1 MVISAPEQEAVS
13 PRRVIGVFG
22 GTFDPIHIGHL
33 RMALELKQH
42 LALDEMR
49 LVPCHVP
56 PHRHQPLVDAE
67 QRALMAELAV
77 DTCPDLVVDRLEL
90 DNPEPSYSVHTLQA
104 LRAELGQEVSLCL
117 AMGMDSLASIHTWY
131 QWEKL
136 LELAHIIVAARPG
149 WTLPDEGPVSDCLKQ
164 HRGEP
169 ASLREQPAGKVVT
182 AELTLLPISST
193 AIREQIA
200 RGESPQFLLPD
211 SVWAYILRHRLY
223 H

>member
-1 MVISAPEQEAVS
+1 PISCMSFGLWVAKDSLPTSGSCCLMVIYSPEQVAVS

-56 PHRHQPLVDAE
+56 PHRHQPRVDAE

-77 DTCPDLVVDRLEL
+77 DACPELVVDRLEL
-90 DNPEPSYSVHTLQA
+90 DNPAPSYSVHTLQA
-104 LRAELGQEVSLCL
+104 FRAELGQEVSLCL

-149 WTLPDEGPVSDCLKQ
+149 WTLPDDGPVSDYLKQ

-193 AIREQIA
+193 
-200 RGESPQFLLPD
+200 
-211 SVWAYILRHRLY
+211 
-223 H
+223 

>member
-1 MVISAPEQEAVS
+1 
-13 PRRVIGVFG
+13 
-22 GTFDPIHIGHL
+22 
-33 RMALELKQH
+33 
-42 LALDEMR
+42 
-49 LVPCHVP
+49 
-56 PHRHQPLVDAE
+56 
-67 QRALMAELAV
+67 
-77 DTCPDLVVDRLEL
+77 
-90 DNPEPSYSVHTLQA
+90 
-104 LRAELGQEVSLCL
+104 GQEVSLCL